1 MTRFRLIVLAVL
13 FLTPFA
19 FLMGAGGYHLWS
31 TGWMVWAWIPMFL
44 CFVLAYFLG
53 WRWTKSKNLPPIDEV
68 RPPDYWTDRD
78 KVAWGKVVEKGK
90 SFEKVTSAQF
100 ENPKHY
106 TDLALDLAK
115 QIGEVYNPG
124 AEDPFEH
131 LTLPEVLACIELAS
145 EDLDELV
152 QKYVPG
158 SHMLRIRDM
167 KHARKAVGWYKTGM
181 NVYWAGAA
189 VFDPVQTALRYLAS
203 KATLGSLMD
212 RIQDNVILWFHT
224 AFIHQLGRY
233 LVELNS
239 GRLKVGA
246 KRYRELLAQHQAPPA
261 DDPAQRPA
269 PTPTDMGEAVI
280 STAANTPPAVGLGGA
295 FGSASQPGHA
305 GPKAITLGVLG
316 SVKAGK
322 SSLVN
327 ALLGRN
333 AATVDR
339 LPVTAGVRYDYA
351 LPDGQ
356 PVSIL
361 DTSGYGQDGPTDGD
375 FAAAVEAS
383 RAADLIVLVTQ
394 AVHPGRQQD
403 IVLLD
408 RLREWF
414 AAKPHLKMPPVVVV
428 VSHIDLLS
436 PKAEWAPPY
445 DWKSGTR
452 PKELN
457 IRECVGVVKEQM
469 GDRVTD
475 VVPVCGAEGTRF
487 GVVEGLVPALAAHL
501 DHARGTA
508 VLKAFEQEGRA
519 GQYEKIGEQVIEGGK
534 KVFGLL
540 RDALR
545 KK

>member
-1 MTRFRLIVLAVL
+1 MTRFRLIILILL
-13 FLTPFA
+13 FTTPFA
-19 FLMGAGGYHLWS
+19 FLMGVGGYHLWE

-44 CFVLAYFLG
+44 CFVTAYFLG
-53 WRWTKSKNLPPIDEV
+53 WRWTKRQNLPPTDDV
-68 RPPDYWTDRD
+68 RPPGYWTDRD
-78 KVAWGKVVEKGK
+78 KIAWEKVVEKGK
-90 SFEKVTSAQF
+90 SFEKVTSAQL
-100 ENPKHY
+100 ENPQHY
-106 TDLALDLAK
+106 TELALDLAK
-115 QIGEVYNPG
+115 QVGEVYNPG

-145 EDLDELV
+145 ADLDELV

-158 SHMLRIRDM
+158 SHVLRIRDM
-167 KHARKAVGWYKTGM
+167 KRARKAVGWYKTGM

-189 VFDPVQTALRYLAS
+189 VFDPVQTALRFLAT
-203 KATLGSLMD
+203 KAALGSLVD

-246 KRYRELLAQHQAPPA
+246 KRYRELLAQQQAPPA
-261 DDPAQRPA
+261 DDPNARPA
-269 PTPTDMGEAVI
+269 PTEAEFGEAVV
-280 STAANTPPAVGLGGA
+280 STAAN
-295 FGSASQPGHA
+295 SAT
-305 GPKAITLGVLG
+305 GPKAITLGVIG

-339 LPVTAGVRYDYA
+339 LPVTAGIRYDYA

-361 DTSGYGQDGPTDGD
+361 DTSGYGQDGPTDED

-383 RAADLIVLVTQ
+383 RDADLIVLVTQ
-394 AVHPGRQQD
+394 ATNPGRQPD
-403 IVLLD
+403 ITLLD
-408 RLREWF
+408 RLRAWF
-414 AAKPHLKMPPVVVV
+414 ATKPHLKVPPVVVV

-445 DWKSGTR
+445 DWKAGTR

-469 GDRVTD
+469 GDRATD
-475 VVPVCGAEGTRF
+475 IVPVCGAG
-487 GVVEGLVPALAAHL
+487 GC
-501 DHARGTA
+501 A
-508 VLKAFEQEGRA
+508 VRRDGRA
-519 GQYEKIGEQVIEGGK
+519 DPGAGVAPRPRPRNGRAESV
-534 KVFGLL
+534 
-540 RDALR
+540 
-545 KK
+545 